1 MVQISKQIWV
11 DLFLK
16 VWYTMFVQKKD
27 HTFILED
34 GVIPSKS
41 NMEAKALWQIL
52 NMQKF

>member
-1 MVQISKQIWV
+1 MVYYGCVEKTAIPS
-11 DLFLK
+11 
-16 VWYTMFVQKKD
+16 YGA
-27 HTFILED
+27 D